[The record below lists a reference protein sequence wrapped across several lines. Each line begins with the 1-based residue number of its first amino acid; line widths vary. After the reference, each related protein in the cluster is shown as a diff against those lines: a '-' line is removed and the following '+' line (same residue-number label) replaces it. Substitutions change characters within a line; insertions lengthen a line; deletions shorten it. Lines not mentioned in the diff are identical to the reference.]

1 MGNGDQHLAAVDGH
15 HVTGGE
21 LAAAAGLDHVIHP
34 HIAPLDALLGLA
46 AAGGQGLP
54 FEELIQ
60 LQNGRTAQAGGT

>member
-1 MGNGDQHLAAVDGH
+1 
-15 HVTGGE
+15 

-34 HIAPLDALLGLA
+34 HVATLDALLGLA